1 MRNTGIIY
9 SSTEK
14 TPVVLPEMETLLP
27 PLSEEQRSLLEAD
40 MLTNGCYAP
49 IIVNE
54 DLVVIDGHNRLS
66 VCREHEIPFQ
76 MLVFSF
82 DDMLEAKQWALDT
95 QKGRR
100 NLTVWELAK
109 IGLKLRPD
117 VEARAQANLVAS
129 GENRWNGGDEGLTP
143 VSNPIEPVN
152 TRKELADAV
161 GIGEVTMGRAMQIDE
176 HGPEAVKEALDQNEI
191 SVKQG
196 YDITRQVQD
205 LPVEEREQ
213 AAREAIQR
221 QYNKAAKDI
230 DREAERKGRITK
242 AICLA
247 YEKAILIEPT
257 EENIRIWVAYTRMTP
272 EEMEDKV
279 AESMEI
285 AETFTAIAR
294 LIQEKLLPEDW
305 RCENDDPGG
314 STE

>member
-1 MRNTGIIY
+1 MRNTGIVY

-14 TPVVLPEMETLLP
+14 TPTVLPEMETLLP
-27 PLSEEQRSLLEAD
+27 PLSEEQASILEVDLLA
-40 MLTNGCYAP
+40 NGCYSP

-54 DLVVIDGHNRLS
+54 DLVVIDGHNRLT

-82 DDMLEAKQWALDT
+82 EDMLEAKQWALDT

-176 HGPEAVKEALDQNEI
+176 HGPEAVKEALDQNANDLLDQRDLLLDKL
-191 SVKQG
+191 SSAKKQCAPFQT
-196 YDITRQVQD
+196 YHS
-205 LPVEEREQ
+205 LH
-213 AAREAIQR
+213 
-221 QYNKAAKDI
+221 
-230 DREAERKGRITK
+230 
-242 AICLA
+242 
-247 YEKAILIEPT
+247 
-257 EENIRIWVAYTRMTP
+257 
-272 EEMEDKV
+272 
-279 AESMEI
+279 
-285 AETFTAIAR
+285 
-294 LIQEKLLPEDW
+294 
-305 RCENDDPGG
+305 
-314 STE
+314 STVP